1 MTAPLLTADE
11 VAARLRVPRTW
22 VYRAA
27 REGTL
32 PSVQCGRYRRFDERD
47 VDPWIG
53 QQRSNSARAEGAGN
67 GRRGFEVGG

>member
-1 MTAPLLTADE
+1 VTAPLLTADE

-32 PSVQCGRYRRFDERD
+32 PSVQCGRYRRFDETD
-47 VDPWIG
+47 VDRWIG
-53 QQRSNSARAEGAGN
+53 RQRSASANGEGAKRGHH
-67 GRRGFEVGG
+67 GFEVAG